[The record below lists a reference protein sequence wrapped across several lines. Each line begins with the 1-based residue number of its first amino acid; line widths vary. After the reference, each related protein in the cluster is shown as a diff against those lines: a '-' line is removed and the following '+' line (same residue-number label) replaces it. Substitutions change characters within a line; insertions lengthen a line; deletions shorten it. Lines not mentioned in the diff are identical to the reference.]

1 MLVQCSNPFCSF
13 DQDLLNRLIACDLTL
28 KDIKGLG
35 KAADDF
41 MILESGEP
49 DDIMREIENR
59 NVFINHV
66 QQMAREKRSRIYG
79 LMVYTFKRRIE
90 ELDNLLSS
98 IEEGLKEETESSQDI
113 PSVLAKIK
121 NNEVGILSYALF
133 QGIGSSK
140 VNKGLS
146 KQRL

>member
-1 MLVQCSNPFCSF
+1 
-13 DQDLLNRLIACDLTL
+13 
-28 KDIKGLG
+28 
-35 KAADDF
+35 

-59 NVFINHV
+59 NIFINHV

-98 IEEGLKEETESSQDI
+98 IEEGLKEETESNQDI

-121 NNEVGILSYALF
+121 NNEV
-133 QGIGSSK
+133 
-140 VNKGLS
+140 
-146 KQRL
+146 